1 MTTALSWSSMGLAT
15 GYRGNPR
22 VFTARATAFHCTW
35 RFHSKCHGCGHGT
48 CRGCVRGNLRG
59 TRHGNPR
66 KYHGNC
72 HGIFHGHVHAVGI
85 AVGLSVVPRPAVVYR
100 GCLQWR
106 LPWRLPWTLPRR
118 LPWKLLPWA
127 STVLRY
133 LPRHSVEAHGMSA
146 VARGSHPTVGVQQIF
161 LSFWREELNVS
172 PET

>member
-1 MTTALSWSSMGLAT
+1 MTVALPWFSVGLST

-22 VFTARATAFHCTW
+22 VSTARATAFHCTW
-35 RFHSKCHGCGHGT
+35 RFHGKCHCCGHGT
-48 CRGCVRGNLRG
+48 CRGSVRGNLRG
-59 TRHGNPR
+59 TNHGNPR